1 MVARNILLFNYF
13 ILFLLMIL
21 VAGTV
26 HILANVLSVFVYT
39 WESITVETS
48 AL

>member
-1 MVARNILLFNYF
+1 MAAINKFFYST

-39 WESITVETS
+39 WESIIVETS